1 MTKEAFLG
9 IQSEVL
15 SGGKQL
21 KSILAAHGVPYSTYN
36 YWRNKITSND
46 GNLPIAPISIKDAD
60 VAGSYSTFE
69 NVDATGIVLAFPNGL
84 RVHFGHG
91 SEHVLMELLI
101 LHNHLIP
108 SI

>member
-46 GNLPIAPISIKDAD
+46 GNLPIAPIYKGQNTQFVFI
-60 VAGSYSTFE
+60 ST
-69 NVDATGIVLAFPNGL
+69 LFPICI
-84 RVHFGHG
+84 FF
-91 SEHVLMELLI
+91 
-101 LHNHLIP
+101 P
-108 SI
+108 

>member
-21 KSILAAHGVPYSTYN
+21 KSILAAHGVPYSTYS

-46 GNLPIAPISIKDAD
+46 GIFSFSVFITILFQFILFIPLSTLRIS
-60 VAGSYSTFE
+60 G
-69 NVDATGIVLAFPNGL
+69 
-84 RVHFGHG
+84 
-91 SEHVLMELLI
+91 
-101 LHNHLIP
+101 
-108 SI
+108 